1 MKKLIFILLALIS
14 LTEMSAQDLKPEYQ
28 KFIKTFISS
37 VQRGDKAA
45 VANMISY
52 PLKRKSNPVNQ
63 KQNGI
68 YKTIFRDF

>member
-52 PLKRKSNPVNQ
+52 PLKRENP
-63 KQNGI
+63 I
-68 YKTIFRDF
+68 PSIKTKRNL